1 MLLNI
6 WSRLIDRSGINA
18 PRLLIIGQR
27 GWEAEPVFNV
37 LDHSEKLRGH
47 VIELNHCSD
56 EELANH
62 LAPARALVFPSLAEG
77 YGLPLV
83 EALGMGVPVIA
94 SDLPVFRE
102 IAGAVPTYLDPLNEA
117 AWEEAILDY
126 ANPESPAR
134 AAQLGRIKSFRA
146 YDWES
151 HFDRLETWL
160 RTLG

>member
-1 MLLNI
+1 
-6 WSRLIDRSGINA
+6 LIDRSGINA

-37 LDHSEKLRGH
+37 LDHSEELRGH

-56 EELANH
+56 EDLAKH
-62 LAPARALVFPSLAEG
+62 LASAQALVFPSLAEG

-102 IAGAVPTYLDPLNEA
+102 IAGAIPTYLNPLNEA
-117 AWEEAILDY
+117 AWEEAIIDY
-126 ANPESPAR
+126 ANPESAAR

-146 YDWES
+146 YDWQS
-151 HFDRLETWL
+151 HFDRLEAWL

>member
-1 MLLNI
+1 
-6 WSRLIDRSGINA
+6 
-18 PRLLIIGQR
+18 
-27 GWEAEPVFNV
+27 VFNV

-56 EELANH
+56 EDLAKH
-62 LAPARALVFPSLAEG
+62 LASAQALVFPSLAEG

-102 IAGAVPTYLDPLNEA
+102 IAGAIPTYLNPLNEA
-117 AWEEAILDY
+117 AWEEAIIDY
-126 ANPESPAR
+126 ANPESAAR

-146 YDWES
+146 YDWQS
-151 HFDRLETWL
+151 HFDRLEAWL